1 MNFDIVEE
9 TQSRDVFS
17 VANLIYN
24 PEALENLQTL
34 AEVLCSQTGM
44 VPEHLRESKGDMMAV
59 IMQAGR
65 WGLDP
70 LMVAQSTF
78 CLNGII
84 GYEAKLMQAIVKA
97 NGGLWF
103 SGEHYGAWEKI
114 VGNTKTTKATK
125 KGKYGDYEAEKTVA
139 AWLPEDE
146 MGVGYI
152 ITGHFPDGRTEELDV
167 PLITCKPRHSTN
179 WIYDPQQQIHYAA
192 VKRFVRRFAPELA
205 IGVRDYDDV
214 MCSNKEKEIN
224 PPQKTTQK
232 PKKKIKTKAIPFIKS
247 DENDLSN
254 PIIINESA
262 NDVDNG
268 RYQKIHKR
276 VMEITNEME
285 YKQAVMACKEAKDNL
300 SIEQIETLR
309 DLLKGKKLEFS
320 DD

>member
-1 MNFDIVEE
+1 MDFDIVEE

-17 VANLIYN
+17 VANLVYN

-78 CLNGII
+78 CLNGVI

-114 VGNTKTTKATK
+114 VGNTLTQKVTK
-125 KGKYGDYEAEKTVA
+125 KGKYGDYDVDKVLA

-146 MGVGYI
+146 INLGYV
-152 ITGHFPDGRTEELDV
+152 ITGHFPDGRIQELDV

-179 WIYDPQQQIHYAA
+179 WVYDPQQQIHYAA
-192 VKRFVRRFAPELA
+192 VKRFVRRYAPELA

-214 MCSNKEKEIN
+214 MSSNKEKEIN
-224 PPQKTTQK
+224 PPKKPPQK
-232 PKKKIKTKAIPFIKS
+232 PEKKIKKSALKHIKVSPDEFVNS
-247 DENDLSN
+247 DSVD
-254 PIIINESA
+254 ESA
-262 NDVDNG
+262 NAK
-268 RYQKIHKR
+268 YEKIYKR
-276 VMEITNEME
+276 VMDITNQME
-285 YKQAVMACKEAKDNL
+285 YEEAVMACKEAKDDMTPEE
-300 SIEQIETLR
+300 IDALR
-309 DLLKGKKLEFS
+309 GVLLEKRLFITDE
-320 DD
+320 

>member
-1 MNFDIVEE
+1 MDFDIVEE
-9 TQSRDVFS
+9 KQSRDVFS

-24 PEALENLQTL
+24 PEALENLQLL

-78 CLNGII
+78 VINGTI

-103 SGEHYGAWEKI
+103 SGEHYGEWNKI
-114 VGNTKTTKATK
+114 VGNTLTQKVTK
-125 KGKYGDYEAEKTVA
+125 KGKYGDFQAEKEVA

-146 MGVGYI
+146 NGLGYI
-152 ITGHFPDGRTEELDV
+152 ITGHFPDGRTQELDV

-179 WIYDPQQQIHYAA
+179 WIYDPQQQIHYAS

-214 MCSNKEKEIN
+214 MSSNTEKEVN
-224 PPQKTTQK
+224 PPKK
-232 PKKKIKTKAIPFIKS
+232 PLKKANKKDRKNVIPHIKHHD
-247 DENDLSN
+247 DETVE
-254 PIIINESA
+254 PIV
-262 NDVDNG
+262 VDNVE
-268 RYQKIHKR
+268 YQKIYER
-276 VMEITNEME
+276 VMDITNEMDYE
-285 YKQAVMACKEAKDNL
+285 SAIMACKEAKNDLSLEEIEELRDMLRSKKL
-300 SIEQIETLR
+300 SIFEE
-309 DLLKGKKLEFS
+309 
-320 DD
+320 